1 MKELAFFVVGVLVA
15 TAVGHQKNKIKE
27 LERQLERQN
36 QAAGNSAS
44 RNNNSN
50 ANQ

>member
-15 TAVGHQKNKIKE
+15 TAVGHQRNKVKE
-27 LERQLERQN
+27 LERQLERQS
-36 QAAGNSAS
+36 QAAAAAA
-44 RNNNSN
+44 RNHNN